1 MKNIKHSRIVRDDDG
16 GGGCGDG
23 DLGDNEGD
31 DEK

>member
-16 GGGCGDG
+16 GGGCDG